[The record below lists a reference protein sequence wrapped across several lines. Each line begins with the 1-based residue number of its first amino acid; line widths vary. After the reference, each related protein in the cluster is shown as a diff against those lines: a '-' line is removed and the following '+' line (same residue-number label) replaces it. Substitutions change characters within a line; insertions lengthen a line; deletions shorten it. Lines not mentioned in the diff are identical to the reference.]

1 MKLTWFSG
9 TTVRIH
15 IAGVILLVDGGES
28 PEKVSRAELRS
39 GAERVFGLDDAEIA
53 PVALN
58 GWRPRVPRP
67 LIDPA
72 AEAAAILHRVGP
84 RAVLVDAVDEPPLL
98 LLDASSELPDFG
110 RWADGVVVTL
120 FGPAE
125 ALVRA
130 GQAVLAVA
138 RPKLIALAASE
149 ADIEVA
155 ITQLRDRLDG
165 AGLVSLEPALAM
177 EV

>member
-9 TTVRIH
+9 STIRIH
-15 IAGVILLVDGGES
+15 IAGVILLVDEGQELNN
-28 PEKVSRAELRS
+28 VSAAELRS
-39 GAERVFGLDDAEIA
+39 GAERVFGLGDAEIA

-67 LIDPA
+67 MIDQTTT
-72 AEAAAILHRVGP
+72 EAVILHRAGP
-84 RAVLVDAVDEPPLL
+84 MAVLVDAIGEPPLL
-98 LLDASSELPDFG
+98 LLDANSEVPEFG
-110 RWADGVVVTL
+110 RWADGIVVTL

-138 RPKLIALAASE
+138 RPKLIALAADE
-149 ADIEVA
+149 VDIELA
-155 ITQLRDRLDG
+155 IAQLRDRLDG
-165 AGLVSLEPALAM
+165 TGLVSLEPALAM